1 MNRNEPINSTSL
13 IISMITLIVGF
24 ILVLYGNSKVYDII
38 GYVVS
43 GILMTTALIRFFI
56 AYRTSKRTND
66 LEIGAILFSVIL
78 FCLGVFVAFKPGLV
92 MTLLSIC
99 IGALITFFCVQ
110 RLILGLTV
118 KKIDEQG
125 SKFFVIESILMIVLG
140 VVILSQQLLSLLG
153 LFLIAYSIFELSGY
167 IYYKSQNKD
176 YSEVLNKKVTK
187 EMRESE
193 AKDAIIDEEEKDEQ

>member
-43 GILMTTALIRFFI
+43 GILMVTAFIRFLI
-56 AYRTSKRTND
+56 SYHTYKKTND
-66 LEIGAILFSVIL
+66 MEIGAIIFSVIL
-78 FCLGVFVAFKPGLV
+78 FCLGVFVAFRPALV
-92 MTLLSIC
+92 MTLISIC
-99 IGALITFFCVQ
+99 IGAIITFFGVQ

-176 YSEVLNKKVTK
+176 YSEVLNKKITK
-187 EMRESE
+187 EMIESE
-193 AKDAIIDEEEKDEQ
+193 AKDAIIDEEEKNEQ

>member
-1 MNRNEPINSTSL
+1 MNKNEPINSTSL

-43 GILMTTALIRFFI
+43 GILMVTALIRFFI
-56 AYRTSKRTND
+56 AYRTSKKTND
-66 LEIGAILFSVIL
+66 LDIGAILFSVIL
-78 FCLGVFVAFKPGLV
+78 FCLGVFVAFRPGLV
-92 MTLLSIC
+92 MTLISIC
-99 IGALITFFCVQ
+99 IGALITFFGVQ

-187 EMRESE
+187 EMKESE
-193 AKDAIIDEEEKDEQ
+193 AKDAIIEEENSDN

>member
-24 ILVLYGNSKVYDII
+24 ILVIYGNNKVYDII

-43 GILMTTALIRFFI
+43 GILMVTALIRFFI
-56 AYRTSKRTND
+56 AYRTSKKTND

-78 FCLGVFVAFKPGLV
+78 FCVGVFVAFRPALV
-92 MTLLSIC
+92 MTLISIC
-99 IGALITFFCVQ
+99 IGALITFFGVQ

-125 SKFFVIESILMIVLG
+125 SKFFVIESILMIALG

-187 EMRESE
+187 EMIESE
-193 AKDAIIDEEEKDEQ
+193 AKDAIIDEDEKNEQ

>member
-1 MNRNEPINSTSL
+1 MNKNEPINSTSL

-43 GILMTTALIRFFI
+43 GILMVTALIRFFI
-56 AYRTSKRTND
+56 AYRTSKKTND

-78 FCLGVFVAFKPGLV
+78 FCLGVFVAFRPGLV
-92 MTLLSIC
+92 MTLISIC
-99 IGALITFFCVQ
+99 IGALITFFGVQ

-187 EMRESE
+187 EMKESE
-193 AKDAIIDEEEKDEQ
+193 AKDAIIEEENSDN

>member
-1 MNRNEPINSTSL
+1 MNRNEPINATSL

-24 ILVLYGNSKVYDII
+24 ILVIYGDTKVYDII

-43 GILMTTALIRFFI
+43 GILMVTALIRFFI

-66 LEIGAILFSVIL
+66 IEIGAILFSVIL

-99 IGALITFFCVQ
+99 IGALITFFGVQ

-140 VVILSQQLLSLLG
+140 VIILSQKLLALLG
-153 LFLIAYSIFELSGY
+153 YLLIVYSIFELAGY
-167 IYYKSQNKD
+167 VYYKSQNKD

-193 AKDAIIDEEEKDEQ
+193 AKDAIIDEEKNEQ

>member
-1 MNRNEPINSTSL
+1 MNRNEPINATSL

-24 ILVLYGNSKVYDII
+24 ILVIYGDNKVYDII
-38 GYVVS
+38 GYIVS
-43 GILMTTALIRFFI
+43 GILMVTALIRFFI

-99 IGALITFFCVQ
+99 IGALITFFGVQ

-140 VVILSQQLLSLLG
+140 VIILSQKFLALLG
-153 LFLIAYSIFELSGY
+153 YLLIVYSIFELAGY
-167 IYYKSQNKD
+167 VYYKSQNKD

-193 AKDAIIDEEEKDEQ
+193 AKDAIIDEEKNEQ

>member
-43 GILMTTALIRFFI
+43 GILMVTSLIRFFI
-56 AYRTSKRTND
+56 AYRTSKKTND

-78 FCLGVFVAFKPGLV
+78 FCLGVFVAFRPGLV
-92 MTLLSIC
+92 MTLISIC
-99 IGALITFFCVQ
+99 IGALITFFGVQ

-176 YSEVLNKKVTK
+176 YSEVLNKRVTK
-187 EMRESE
+187 EMKESE
-193 AKDAIIDEEEKDEQ
+193 AKDAIIEENSDN